1 VVAANA
7 PRSIALAAEYGQ
19 GWITTGAPSEDLE
32 SWWGAVADRAALFGE
47 ALDAR
52 SRAQDSVARY
62 LLLDAAPVFSLSS
75 LDAFTDAVG
84 RAAALGFTDVITH
97 WPRPDSWYAGDEAIL
112 DELPAV
118 MQAHRSG

>member
-1 VVAANA
+1 MSRQYTREWVV
-7 PRSIALAAEYGQ
+7 SSLLAERAE
-19 GWITTGAPSEDLE
+19 
-32 SWWGAVADRAALFGE
+32 LFGE

-52 SRAQDSVARY
+52 GRAQHSVARY

-75 LDAFTDAVG
+75 IGAFTDAVG

-112 DELPAV
+112 DEVPAV
-118 MQAHRSG
+118 MAPLQTSV